1 MSKLEYDLSAT
12 KALQAEYRRLAKKA
26 DQRLVRLEKLAT
38 DPIYKNVDK
47 FSYARAQKYIEHIF
61 GSESNRFNRKI
72 ENYNS
77 LVGAINDVNTF
88 LKSPTSTKRGIVT
101 TYKNKAN
108 AANKQFG
115 TNFTWQDYANY
126 YQSGTADKLTSKM
139 TYREALKKVG
149 KMQKNKKIIKEI
161 TNEIQKVKGTNY
173 KVGTS
178 EINEAIYDRLESQK
192 LTISSLSKG
201 RKNK

>member
-1 MSKLEYDLSAT
+1 MNQEQSSKMALLQKEY
-12 KALQAEYRRLAKKA
+12 KKLAKKA
-26 DQRLVRLEKLAT
+26 DQRLVRLEKLAN
-38 DPIYKNVDK
+38 DPLYANVDK
-47 FSYARAQKYIEHIF
+47 FAYARAKKDIEHIF
-61 GSESNRFNRKI
+61 GAGVNRFNRKLD
-72 ENYNS
+72 NYNS

-88 LKSPTSTKRGIVT
+88 LASPTSTKRGIT
-101 TYKNKAN
+101 KTYINKAN

-149 KMQKNKKIIKEI
+149 KMQNNKKIIKDI
-161 TNEIQKVKGTNY
+161 TAEIQKVKGTNY
-173 KVGTS
+173 KVSAS
-178 EINEAIYDRLESQK
+178 EINEAIYDRLEEQK

-201 RKNK
+201 KKK

>member
-1 MSKLEYDLSAT
+1 MNKSIDENAT
-12 KALQAEYRRLAKKA
+12 KALQAEYKRLAKKA

-38 DPIYKNVDK
+38 DPFYKNVDK
-47 FSYARAQKYIEHIF
+47 FAYARAQKDIEHIF
-61 GSESNRFNRKI
+61 GSESNRFNKKI

-101 TYKNKAN
+101 TYKNKAT
-108 AANKQFG
+108 AANKTFG
-115 TNFTWQDYANY
+115 TDFTWQDYANY
-126 YQSGTADKLTSKM
+126 YQSGTSDKLTSKM

-149 KMQKNKKIIKEI
+149 KMQQNKKLIKEI
-161 TNEIQKVKGTNY
+161 TDEIQKVKGTNY
-173 KVGTS
+173 KVGAS
-178 EINEAIYDRLESQK
+178 EINEAIYDRLENLK